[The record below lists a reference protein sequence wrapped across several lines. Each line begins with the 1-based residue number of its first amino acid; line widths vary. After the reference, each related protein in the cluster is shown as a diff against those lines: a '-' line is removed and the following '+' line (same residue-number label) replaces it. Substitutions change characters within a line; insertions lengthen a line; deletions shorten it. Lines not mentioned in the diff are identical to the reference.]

1 MESAGVQ
8 AHSTGGGS
16 MNRALI
22 NRWGRVKWEIEGEWM
37 EVTLSNRHV
46 QQVCMHVT
54 IPTSSGT
61 YPLFSYFN

>member
-37 EVTLSNRHV
+37 EVA
-46 QQVCMHVT
+46 
-54 IPTSSGT
+54 
-61 YPLFSYFN
+61 